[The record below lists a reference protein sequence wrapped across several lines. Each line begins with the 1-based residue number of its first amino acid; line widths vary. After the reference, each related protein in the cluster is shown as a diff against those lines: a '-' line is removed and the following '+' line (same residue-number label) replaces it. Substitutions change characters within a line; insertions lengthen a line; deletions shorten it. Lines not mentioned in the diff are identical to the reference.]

1 MFLIEK
7 REGRVTALSRRE
19 KASTNK
25 GYINRFI
32 IKTVK
37 NMAILGEGQD
47 APDFCLPAVDD
58 NEVCLSKLK
67 GKWVVLY
74 FYPKDNTKGCTM
86 EALEFTAAE
95 DEFNQNGAIILGVS
109 PDDIKSHVKF
119 KEKHDLGLNLLSDI
133 EKDVLEKYGVWQK
146 KKMYGKEYMGVVRST
161 FLIDPDG
168 KIRHIWRKVK
178 VKGHVDKVMQ
188 KLKELRSNA

>member
-1 MFLIEK
+1 MTLL
-7 REGRVTALSRRE
+7 A
-19 KASTNK
+19 
-25 GYINRFI
+25 
-32 IKTVK
+32 
-37 NMAILGEGQD
+37 EGQD

-58 NEVCLSKLK
+58 KEVCLSKLK
-67 GKWVVLY
+67 GKWIVLY

-146 KKMYGKEYMGVVRST
+146 KKMFGKEYMGVVRST

-168 KIRHIWRKVK
+168 KIRHVWRKVK

-188 KLKELRSNA
+188 KLITLRAN